1 MAQENRF
8 SSVQQ
13 TLIKLFCNGNWIE
26 WSSGRG
32 HLADN
37 MSVEPLQTAE
47 GSERPCCRQLSVFL
61 ENRVGQLLRIARL
74 LEDEPV
80 HILGLSVDASVD
92 CAIVRLLVDNPD
104 LARQILTDAR
114 FALSESEVLVVPLP
128 AGKRGILA
136 VCSAL
141 IAGEVN
147 INYVYTVWA
156 TNERQP
162 CLAIQVDDIQ
172 NAIPVLQAKKFRV
185 LDQSEL

>member
-1 MAQENRF
+1 
-8 SSVQQ
+8 
-13 TLIKLFCNGNWIE
+13 
-26 WSSGRG
+26 
-32 HLADN
+32 
-37 MSVEPLQTAE
+37 MSVEPLETAE
-47 GSERPCCRQLSVFL
+47 GSDHPYCRQLSVFL

-80 HILGLSVDASVD
+80 HILGLSVDAASD
-92 CAIVRLLVDNPD
+92 CAIVRLLVDDPD
-104 LARQILTDAR
+104 LAHQILSDAH

-128 AGKRGILA
+128 NDKRGILT

-156 TNERQP
+156 TRERVP

-172 NAIPVLQAKKFRV
+172 NATPLLRSKKFSV
-185 LDQSEL
+185 LDQSDL